1 MQPNPEVLAGVA
13 PLLRVELRAVIERHR
28 HEPRVR
34 VHGDEREPVLPLR
47 GSRRGFG
54 GSESRLATAER
65 QKTKHRGHPRRRPR
79 AGVHSAT
86 SLEEARALDVE
97 GRFRANADVLERRG
111 RSRLGNAPACRPSRS
126 LCPKPVQGAPEA
138 PPPPAAAPPRSR
150 PGCRR
155 GISFPYR
162 GRSTPRIRR
171 RLRRGRE
178 GSATGSDRARG
189 ARKHSQTRPP
199 WREARRARD
208 APEVS
213 ALIRPSR
220 RELKLLNT
228 SSTVRGAS
236 MSGESRGRSRRAKC
250 AVARSR

>member
-65 QKTKHRGHPRRRPR
+65 KKQNSGHPRRRPR

-250 AVARSR
+250 ARARSR